1 MPNRDEEMERYAE
14 RRKQENRYGH
24 QAQSGSGTGS
34 GNAAALLTDRST
46 VENVKEGLIRA
57 GADPA
62 DAAEAAAPHPAG
74 ATGIGSGLQSGGT
87 KPAGG
92 RRGGLG
98 SIGTG
103 GGQTGPGSGTA
114 GATRSPAGK

>member
-1 MPNRDEEMERYAE
+1 MPNRDEEMERFAE
-14 RRKQENRYGH
+14 RRKQENRQGH
-24 QAQSGSGTGS
+24 QAPSGSGTGS
-34 GNAAALLTDRST
+34 GDAAAPLTDRST
-46 VENVKEGLIRA
+46 VENIKEGLIRA
-57 GADPA
+57 GADPG

-74 ATGIGSGLQSGGT
+74 ATGVGSGLQPGGT

-103 GGQTGPGSGTA
+103 AGQTGPGSGTA
-114 GATRSPAGK
+114 GATKSPTNK